1 MNYYEILGIQEN
13 SKYEEIRKAYHKM
26 ALKYHPDKCSD
37 ENAEEKFRQVVE
49 AYEVL
54 VDPVKRRRYDLS
66 RKLDDNYNFT
76 LPNDILKF
84 SKYFFSEKNIEKFK
98 NMGQV
103 ITEQAGNFGISIN
116 FEIMLHSFLNNIR
129 NGKYHSLI
137 EEYQMFKKFYETDNR
152 QVNKHEERMYK
163 NNKKTQQEEYEAR
176 KKEGT
181 PKKTVATLSKINRN
195 RFKNKCVTVNV
206 NVNLENVYK
215 REIKVAHIEIDTMC
229 PKCNGEGVVYLENKN
244 KKNKNSK
251 SRYRRKNQSR
261 KKNDNSSFLD
271 KKICNYCLGKTMLKQ
286 QQKYL
291 IDTSMDKICYLEQY
305 FVNPEEKNYD
315 LIFNLIIKDHN
326 IYKINKKNRYDI
338 FIDRDISLHEF
349 YYGGNLN
356 LPFLDGTNLDV
367 KWDGLNNGRYQNT
380 ISIPNKGL
388 LIIPENNYVVNDTR
402 NLVSNYK
409 LDNISRGNLKINLN
423 LKVPILTEIQ
433 LKESESSIQDLIQ
446 SSTEENKI

>member
-176 KKEGT
+176 KKEET

-271 KKICNYCLGKTMLKQ
+271 KKICNYCRGKTMLKQ

-433 LKESESSIQDLIQ
+433 LKESESCIHDLLQ
-446 SSTEENKI
+446 VSTEENKI